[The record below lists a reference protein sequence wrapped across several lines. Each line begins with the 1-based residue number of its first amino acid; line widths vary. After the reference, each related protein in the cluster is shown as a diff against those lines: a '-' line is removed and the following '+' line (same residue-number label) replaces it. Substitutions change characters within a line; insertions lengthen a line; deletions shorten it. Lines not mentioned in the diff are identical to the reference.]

1 MGRYN
6 KTDIKK
12 IHKKYGKK
20 NKGFFIILLFFLMI
34 ISVTI
39 FVFYNQQKSE
49 LDNTFKKSYKQVE
62 NKTSKIHENLDNVS
76 ILLIGVDNNSERN
89 LDNARADTMIYLTY
103 NSEKSKFI
111 STSIPRDIY
120 IEQDDYTGKLNGAY
134 SHGEEKSTI
143 EAVENVVQSPI
154 DYYATIDFNGLE
166 NVVNDIGGID
176 INSKISIDK
185 SNNESVGKDI
195 NIKKGNNHLDGKHAL
210 AYARM
215 RKIDNDIQRGERQ
228 QQVVKAIL
236 QQLTKEKNINDYQ
249 NKAKT
254 LMSFVQTNIKLNDV
268 LSHINPKLKNLDVET
283 STYKW
288 TDENKNGV
296 SYVQI
301 SPEEKQKISNIHR
314 ENLDMRTLPIEY
326 FEDRKVDI
334 DE

>member
-6 KTDIKK
+6 RKDIKK
-12 IHKKYGKK
+12 IHKNYGKK
-20 NKGFFIILLFFLMI
+20 NKGFVLILLFFLTI

-39 FVFYNQQKSE
+39 FVFFKQQKTE

-62 NKTSKIHENLDNVS
+62 NKTSKNHENLDNVS
-76 ILLIGVDNNSERN
+76 ILLIGVDNNAERN

-120 IEQDDYTGKLNGAY
+120 IEQGDYSGKLNGAY
-134 SHGEEKSTI
+134 SYGEEKSTI
-143 EAVENVVQSPI
+143 EAVENIIQSPI

-176 INSKISIDK
+176 ISSKFSIDK

-195 NIKKGNNHLDGKHAL
+195 NIKKGENHLDGKHAL
-210 AYARM
+210 AYARI

-236 QQLTKEKNINDYQ
+236 QQLSKENNINDYQ

-254 LMSFVQTNIKLNDV
+254 LMNYVQTNIKLNDI
-268 LSHINPKLKNLDVET
+268 SGHINSKLKNLNVET
-283 STYKW
+283 STFKW

-301 SPEEKQKISNIHR
+301 SPEEKQNISNIHR

-326 FEDRKVDI
+326 FDDRKVDI